1 MFETTNQDLVC
12 THLWHSLVLSGVTT
26 WWHVDHLLKV
36 NLWSIDMVNSYQFHL
51 QKQK

>member
-1 MFETTNQDLVC
+1 MGRMTSHYGKYKMFETTNQDLVC

-36 NLWSIDMVNSYQFHL
+36 NLW
-51 QKQK
+51 